1 MRKHL
6 LYFLLLS
13 AVIFA
18 TTCKKNKLK
27 APTAS
32 FLVVDNVSVNPKPG
46 QGSSSEKITDIWYYV
61 NGQFQGV
68 FPIGSVM
75 PIATTGN
82 AEIQLFAGIKNN
94 GISATRVP
102 YEFYNPIT
110 TNMDLEAGKTYTLS
124 PKFEYKSTSYF
135 SYNCDFEVGNYF
147 QSVGDSDAVLII
159 DPTKTFGGTGKS
171 YFMGMSDAKPTA
183 KIINSV
189 FYYLPVGG
197 SPVYLELN
205 YNCNQPITVGV
216 NCGGV
221 EERGAITLNSTDGVW
236 NKIYIK
242 LTTVVSTTPT
252 YEFLGY
258 KVFIK
263 ATKEVANPKIYLD
276 NIKLI
281 N

>member
-6 LYFLLLS
+6 LYFILLF
-13 AVIFA
+13 AVFLT

-32 FLVVDNVSVNPKPG
+32 FLVVDKVFVNPKST

-110 TNMDLEAGKTYTLS
+110 TNIDLEAGKTYTLS
-124 PKFEYKSTSYF
+124 PQFEYKSTANF
-135 SYNCDFEVGNYF
+135 TFIDNFEQGSYF
-147 QSVGDSDAVLII
+147 QSEGDSDTVII
-159 DPTKTFGGTGKS
+159 LDPTKTFGGTGAS
-171 YFMGMSDAKPTA
+171 LFMSMSDSKPTG
-183 KIINSV
+183 KIVNSAA
-189 FYYLPVGG
+189 YYLPVGG
-197 SPVYLELN
+197 NPVYLELN

-216 NCGGV
+216 IGGGV
-221 EERGAITLNSTDGVW
+221 EERGAITLNSTGGVW

-242 LTTVVSTTPT
+242 LTTVVSTPPT
-252 YEFLGY
+252 YEYLGY
-258 KVFIK
+258 KVFVK
-263 ATKEVANPKIYLD
+263 ATKEVADPKIYLD